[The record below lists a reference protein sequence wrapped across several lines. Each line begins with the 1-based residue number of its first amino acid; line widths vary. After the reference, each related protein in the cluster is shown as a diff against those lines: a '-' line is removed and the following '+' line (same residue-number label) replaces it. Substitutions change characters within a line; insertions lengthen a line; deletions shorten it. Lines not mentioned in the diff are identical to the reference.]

1 MAKIDLSGLGNSVNK
16 ALSAI
21 VNKTGDKTVGNS
33 TGTGPQVVGN
43 IVPNKVAV
51 NQGAVTQQTPVVNP
65 AGTTPGTTGGNAGA
79 GIDSSAAKKV
89 QNSGTKST
97 VGSIINNLS
106 GSTGIGD
113 IINSLLNKGQGGA
126 GNTAPGTTA
135 SSAESKAETAIG
147 DLRNKYSQDLKD
159 QFDYSAQKL
168 KDERDSA
175 LRENW
180 ILQQQAEAALPAQMA
195 AAGIN
200 GGASE
205 TTLANLRARYQG
217 DRNDIQK
224 GFSDDLGELA
234 FEHGRQQAENEN
246 SYNEKWLEYLL
257 SLAEMEKRYE
267 YEKNLQ

>member
-1 MAKIDLSGLGNSVNK
+1 MADLNNKIKDYIQGIISERNK
-16 ALSAI
+16 
-21 VNKTGDKTVGNS
+21 
-33 TGTGPQVVGN
+33 
-43 IVPNKVAV
+43 
-51 NQGAVTQQTPVVNP
+51 
-65 AGTTPGTTGGNAGA
+65 
-79 GIDSSAAKKV
+79 
-89 QNSGTKST
+89 NSG
-97 VGSIINNLS
+97 NNS
-106 GSTGIGD
+106 YEQNGFSP
-113 IINSLLNKGQGGA
+113 S
-126 GNTAPGTTA
+126 
-135 SSAESKAETAIG
+135 EKAETAVA
-147 DLRNKYSQDLKD
+147 DLRNKYSEKVRAN
-159 QFDYSAQKL
+159 YENAAKKL
-168 KDERDSA
+168 REERDST

-180 ILQQQAEAALPAQMA
+180 ILQQQAEAALPEQMA

>member
-16 ALSAI
+16 ALSTI

-51 NQGAVTQQTPVVNP
+51 NQGAATQQPPVVNP
-65 AGTTPGTTGGNAGA
+65 AGTTGGNAGA
-79 GIDSSAAKKV
+79 GIDSSTANKV
-89 QNSGTKST
+89 QNSGTKNT

-168 KDERDSA
+168 KDERDAA

-180 ILQQQAEAALPAQMA
+180 ILQQQAEAALPEQMA

-246 SYNEKWLEYLL
+246 RYNERWLEYLL

>member
-1 MAKIDLSGLGNSVNK
+1 MAKITISGLGDKVNE
-16 ALSAI
+16 I
-21 VNKTGDKTVGNS
+21 INNKKTAAG
-33 TGTGPQVVGN
+33 TGTNSAAGMTGN
-43 IVPNKVAV
+43 VA
-51 NQGAVTQQTPVVNP
+51 
-65 AGTTPGTTGGNAGA
+65 GNTAAGA
-79 GIDSSAAKKV
+79 GIDSSTANKV

-113 IINSLLNKGQGGA
+113 LINSLLNKGQGGA

-135 SSAESKAETAIG
+135 SSAESKAETAIA
-147 DLRNKYSQDLKD
+147 DLKNRYAN
-159 QFDYSAQKL
+159 QLKTQYEFSAKKL

-180 ILQQQAEAALPAQMA
+180 ILQQQAEAALPEQMA